1 MQVKITTDKREFFI
15 PYEKLSKT
23 YKEIYKTLK
32 EYLNFSNKQKPRME
46 LQFKQVDAAGFTIY
60 VILKHR
66 NIENTFRFIPPNKLN
81 FIVAWKFSKRNKRLK
96 YKLSYT
102 PIKP

>member
-1 MQVKITTDKREFFI
+1 MQVKIKTDRKEFVI

-32 EYLNFSNKQKPRME
+32 EYLNLSNRQYPSME
-46 LQFKQVDAAGFTIY
+46 LQFKQVDAVGFTIY
-60 VILKHR
+60 VILKYR

-81 FIVAWKFSKRNKRLK
+81 FIVAWKISKRNKRLK

-102 PIKP
+102 PIKL